1 MSHVVGVLA
10 LQGDFREHLES
21 LKRHKVKGLEV
32 RTKDDLKK
40 VDGLILPGGEST
52 AIAKLL
58 VSTGL
63 DEAIVERA
71 KKKMPVWG
79 TCAGAILLAKS
90 VLSPVPLAAQLK
102 LIDVTIERNSYGRQ
116 TESFKSSLNLHHK
129 PFDAYFIRAPRVT
142 KVGKGVK
149 VLAKYKGDP
158 VLLHSGTVLIS
169 TFHSELDFP
178 NLVLE
183 HFLNGFK

>member
-1 MSHVVGVLA
+1 MVIGILA

-21 LKRHKVKGLEV
+21 LKRYKVKALEV
-32 RTKDDLKK
+32 RTKEDLKK

-52 AIAKLL
+52 AIAKQL

-63 DEAIVERA
+63 DEAICERV

-79 TCAGAILLAKS
+79 TCAGAILLAKN
-90 VLSPVPLAAQLK
+90 VVSPVPLSTQLR

-116 TESFKSSLNLHHK
+116 TESFKASLSLHGK
-129 PFDAYFIRAPRVT
+129 AFDGYFIRAPRIT

-149 VLAKYKGDP
+149 VLMKWKGDP
-158 VLLHSGTVLIS
+158 VLLQSGSVLIS
-169 TFHSELDFP
+169 TFHSELRHP

-183 HFLNGFK
+183 YFLNGFK